1 MRWVT
6 YASPTLGAD
15 RPGLVRDDEIHGLQE
30 PPSLLDLL
38 GDEATMRAAAE
49 EAVSSP
55 LEIVPFGGA
64 HLRSPV
70 PVPPS
75 IRDFMAFESH
85 VANSRRR
92 LGQEVDP
99 DWYELPVF
107 YFTNP
112 AAVCGP
118 HDDVAVSPGS
128 SQFDFELEIAA
139 VVGRPGTN
147 LSPEGAEAHI
157 AGYTVMCDWS
167 ARDLQMREMLQLL
180 GPAKGKDSATSL
192 GPVLVTPDELE
203 SRRRGHAYD
212 LEMTAS
218 VNGVPYSRGNLADL
232 YWSFGQ
238 MLAYAS
244 RGTKVETGDVF
255 GSGTVGTGCILELSG
270 LHGLERYPWLRPGDE
285 VRLDVERLGAITA
298 TITEA
303 APVVPLR

>member
-6 YASPTLGAD
+6 YSSPALGAD
-15 RPGLVRDDEIHGLQE
+15 RPGLVRDEAIYGVQE
-30 PPSLLDLL
+30 PSCLLDLL
-38 GDEATMRAAAE
+38 GDDTTMGAAAE
-49 EAVSSP
+49 RAVSNP
-55 LEIVPFGGA
+55 LEVVPFTSA
-64 HLRSPV
+64 RLRSPV

-112 AAVCGP
+112 AAVHGP
-118 HDDVAVSPGS
+118 HDDVAISPGS
-128 SQFDFELEIAA
+128 SQFDYELEIAA

-147 LSPEGAEAHI
+147 LSPERAESHI

-167 ARDLQMREMLQLL
+167 ARDLQMREMRQLL

-203 SRRRGHAYD
+203 SWRRGHAYD

-244 RGTKVETGDVF
+244 RGTRVQTGDTL

-270 LHGLERYPWLRPGDE
+270 LHGGERYPWLRPGDE
-285 VRLDVERLGAITA
+285 VRLEVAQLGAITA
-298 TITEA
+298 TITGA

>member
-1 MRWVT
+1 
-6 YASPTLGAD
+6 
-15 RPGLVRDDEIHGLQE
+15 
-30 PPSLLDLL
+30 
-38 GDEATMRAAAE
+38 
-49 EAVSSP
+49 
-55 LEIVPFGGA
+55 
-64 HLRSPV
+64 
-70 PVPPS
+70 
-75 IRDFMAFESH
+75 

-92 LGQEVDP
+92 LGQDVDP

-128 SQFDFELEIAA
+128 SQFDYELEIAA

-147 LSPEGAEAHI
+147 LSPEEAESHI
-157 AGYTVMCDWS
+157 AGYTVLCDWS
-167 ARDLQMREMLQLL
+167 GRDLQMREMRQLL

-203 SRRRGHAYD
+203 SRRQGRAYD

-218 VNGVPYSRGNLADL
+218 VNEVPYSRGNLAEL

-244 RGTKVETGDVF
+244 RGTRVETGDVL

-270 LHGLERYPWLRPGDE
+270 LQGGGQYPWLRPGDE
-285 VRLDVERLGAITA
+285 VRLEVEQLGAITA

>member
-6 YASPTLGAD
+6 YISPAVGTD
-15 RPGLVRDDEIHGLQE
+15 RPGLVRDDVIHGLQE
-30 PPSLLDLL
+30 PEALRDLL

-49 EAVSSP
+49 RAVSSP
-55 LEIVPFGGA
+55 LEIVPFPSA
-64 HLRSPV
+64 RLRAPV

-128 SQFDFELEIAA
+128 SQFDYELEIAA

-147 LSPEGAEAHI
+147 LSPDRAESHI

-167 ARDLQMREMLQLL
+167 ARDLQMREMRQLL

-232 YWSFGQ
+232 HWSFGQ

-244 RGTKVETGDVF
+244 RGTRVETGDVL

-270 LHGLERYPWLRPGDE
+270 LHGVERFPWLRRGDE
-285 VRLDVERLGAITA
+285 VRLDVEQLGAITT
-298 TITEA
+298 TIIEGA
-303 APVVPLR
+303 SVVPLK

>member
-6 YASPTLGAD
+6 YTSPILGAD
-15 RPGLVRDDEIHGLQE
+15 RPGLVRDDLIHGLQE

-49 EAVSSP
+49 RAVSSP
-55 LEIVPFGGA
+55 LEIVPLTGA

-85 VANSRRR
+85 VANSRKR
-92 LGQEVDP
+92 LGAEVDP

-128 SQFDFELEIAA
+128 SQFDYELEIAA
-139 VVGRPGTN
+139 VVGRPGTD
-147 LSPEGAEAHI
+147 LSPGQAESHI
-157 AGYTVMCDWS
+157 SGYTVMCDWS
-167 ARDLQMREMLQLL
+167 ARDLQMREMRQLL

-192 GPVLVTPDELE
+192 GPVLVTPDELD

-244 RGTKVETGDVF
+244 RGTRVETGDVL
-255 GSGTVGTGCILELSG
+255 GSGTVGSGCILELSG
-270 LHGLERYPWLRPGDE
+270 LHGAERYPWLRPGDE
-285 VRLDVERLGAITA
+285 VRLEVEQLGAISA